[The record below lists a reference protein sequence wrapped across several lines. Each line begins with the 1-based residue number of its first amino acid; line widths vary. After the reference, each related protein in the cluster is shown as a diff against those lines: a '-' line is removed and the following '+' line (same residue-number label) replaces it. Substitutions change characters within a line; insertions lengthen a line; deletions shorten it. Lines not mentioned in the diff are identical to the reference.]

1 MDLPTLAAL
10 ADRLI
15 PPDDLPGAVEAGALT
30 YLLAQFEGDLA
41 DQVGLYAQGL
51 QALVQESI
59 HATGRPFRELAA
71 ADQDALLTRIAQGV
85 VQVEWPVDPVA
96 FVAMAA
102 EHIAEGFYSDPGNRG
117 NQGMIAWQMVGFQVS
132 DYQPR

>member
-30 YLLAQFEGDLA
+30 YLLAQFERDLA
-41 DQVGLYAQGL
+41 DMVPIYQQGL
-51 QALVQESI
+51 QSLVAEAIQ
-59 HATGRPFRELAA
+59 ATGRPFTELSTAE
-71 ADQDALLTRIAQGV
+71 QDALLTRVSQGAV
-85 VQVEWPVDPVA
+85 HVEWPIDPVA

-117 NQGMIAWQMVGFQVS
+117 NRAMIAWQMVGFQVS
-132 DYQPR
+132 DYQP